1 MASAR
6 STARSV
12 EELPFFITNEKP
24 LPEAPLA
31 AGPPPL
37 FDAGSFSDWMT
48 EVFKE
53 NENDVLDKL
62 SRVGKDDDMKKMVRH
77 ETIPAPASPQR
88 QMPVRAPMP

>member
-6 STARSV
+6 STSRSV

-62 SRVGKDDDMKKMVRH
+62 SRVGKDDDMKKMVRQRFLLL
-77 ETIPAPASPQR
+77 PARSAKCLCA
-88 QMPVRAPMP
+88 PVP

>member
-6 STARSV
+6 STSRSV

-48 EVFKE
+48 EVFNE
-53 NENDVLDKL
+53 NENEVLDKL
-62 SRVGKDDDMKKMVRH
+62 NRVGKDDDMKKMVRQRSLRL
-77 ETIPAPASPQR
+77 PARSAQCPCPPQ
-88 QMPVRAPMP
+88 P